1 MAAPLAFEQ
10 PSINKAWQ
18 AFLQHIPVFVV
29 IYLGTVVF
37 TMLGFAIYFGIVMIA
52 ATASGGNSDAA
63 LSLATVLGQLAQ
75 LPFSLIT
82 SLLSVLI
89 VAVPALFYERG
100 EVVTIEAAWQ
110 LVIGRFWRY
119 LLAGVFFSVVMTI
132 GFVLC
137 ILPGIA
143 VALVTPVYVNR
154 IFVTEMSIGEAF
166 SQSFQV
172 VYRSENG
179 LSFVGLEVLTGI
191 IVGFATLLT
200 CGLGAFVF
208 VPMASFY
215 LQNVA
220 YNRGLLR

>member
-1 MAAPLAFEQ
+1 MAAPLALEQ

-18 AFLQHIPVFVV
+18 AFLHHIPVFVV
-29 IYLGTVVF
+29 IYLGTVVL
-37 TMLGFAIYFGIVMIA
+37 TLLGLAIYTGIVMIGA
-52 ATASGGNSDAA
+52 AASGNSDAA
-63 LSLATVLGQLAQ
+63 LNFATVLGQLAQ

-100 EVVTIEAAWQ
+100 EVVTIQTAWQ

-143 VALVTPVYVNR
+143 IALVTPVYVNR

-166 SQSFQV
+166 SHSFQV
-172 VYRSENG
+172 IYRSENG

-191 IVGFATLLT
+191 IVGFLTLLT
-200 CGLGAFVF
+200 CGLGGFVF
-208 VPMASFY
+208 VPMSSFY

>member
-37 TMLGFAIYFGIVMIA
+37 TLLGFVIYFAIVMIA
-52 ATASGGNSDAA
+52 AAASGGNSDAA
-63 LSLATVLGQLAQ
+63 LSFATVLGQLAQ

-119 LLAGVFFSVVMTI
+119 LLGMARNN
-132 GFVLC
+132 
-137 ILPGIA
+137 P
-143 VALVTPVYVNR
+143 ALLEQFLSMLAHNEH
-154 IFVTEMSIGEAF
+154 FLE
-166 SQSFQV
+166 
-172 VYRSENG
+172 YRSIVQKEIHEQ
-179 LSFVGLEVLTGI
+179 LESLPPEEPT
-191 IVGFATLLT
+191 A
-200 CGLGAFVF
+200 AKE
-208 VPMASFY
+208 
-215 LQNVA
+215 LQPA
-220 YNRGLLR
+220 

>member
-18 AFLQHIPVFVV
+18 DFLQHIPVFVV

-37 TMLGFAIYFGIVMIA
+37 TILGLAIYFAIVMIGA
-52 ATASGGNSDAA
+52 AALGSNSDAA
-63 LSLATVLGQLAQ
+63 LSFATLLGQLAQ

-132 GFVLC
+132 GIVLC

-154 IFVTEMSIGEAF
+154 IFVTEMTIGEAF

-200 CGLGAFVF
+200 CGLGVFVF

>member
-1 MAAPLAFEQ
+1 M
-10 PSINKAWQ
+10 
-18 AFLQHIPVFVV
+18 
-29 IYLGTVVF
+29 
-37 TMLGFAIYFGIVMIA
+37 
-52 ATASGGNSDAA
+52 
-63 LSLATVLGQLAQ
+63 
-75 LPFSLIT
+75 
-82 SLLSVLI
+82 
-89 VAVPALFYERG
+89 
-100 EVVTIEAAWQ
+100 
-110 LVIGRFWRY
+110 IGRFWRY

-154 IFVTEMSIGEAF
+154 IFVTEMTIGEAF

-200 CGLGAFVF
+200 CGLGVFVF
-208 VPMASFY
+208 VPMSSFY

>member
-1 MAAPLAFEQ
+1 MAAPLALEQ
-10 PSINKAWQ
+10 PSVNKAWQ

-29 IYLGTVVF
+29 IYLST
-37 TMLGFAIYFGIVMIA
+37 TLLTLIGFAIYFAIVMIA
-52 ATASGGNSDAA
+52 AAASGGNSDAA
-63 LSLATVLGQLAQ
+63 LSLATALGQLAQ
-75 LPFSLIT
+75 LPVSLIT

-89 VAVPALFYERG
+89 VAVPALYYERG

-119 LLAGVFFSVVMTI
+119 LLAGVFFSVAMTI

-137 ILPGIA
+137 LLPGIA

-200 CGLGAFVF
+200 CGLGGFVF

>member
-1 MAAPLAFEQ
+1 
-10 PSINKAWQ
+10 
-18 AFLQHIPVFVV
+18 
-29 IYLGTVVF
+29 
-37 TMLGFAIYFGIVMIA
+37 MLGQI
-52 ATASGGNSDAA
+52 
-63 LSLATVLGQLAQ
+63 AQ

-132 GFVLC
+132 GFFLC

-154 IFVTEMSIGEAF
+154 IFVTEMSIGEESQMNIVIKKPRSLTQTSARF
-166 SQSFQV
+166 SRKIDLLAV
-172 VYRSENG
+172 VISMRCPDGRIVFFSA
-179 LSFVGLEVLTGI
+179 LVSSRVG
-191 IVGFATLLT
+191 
-200 CGLGAFVF
+200 
-208 VPMASFY
+208 PMW
-215 LQNVA
+215 
-220 YNRGLLR
+220 

>member
-10 PSINKAWQ
+10 PSIDKAWQ

-37 TMLGFAIYFGIVMIA
+37 TMLGLAIYFGIVLIA
-52 ATASGGNSDAA
+52 AGASGGNSDAA
-63 LSLATVLGQLAQ
+63 LSLATALGQIAQ
-75 LPFSLIT
+75 FPFSLIT

-132 GFVLC
+132 GIVLC

-154 IFVTEMSIGEAF
+154 IFVTEMTIGEAF
-166 SQSFQV
+166 SQSFQI

-179 LSFVGLEVLTGI
+179 LSFVGLEVLTGLFA
-191 IVGFATLLT
+191 GFLTLLT

>member
-18 AFLQHIPVFVV
+18 GFLQHIPVFGV
-29 IYLGTVVF
+29 IYLGTLVF
-37 TMLGFAIYFGIVMIA
+37 TFLGFAIYYAIVMIA
-52 ATASGGNSDAA
+52 AAASGGNNAAA
-63 LSLATVLGQLAQ
+63 LSFATLLGQLAQ

-132 GFVLC
+132 GFVFC

-154 IFVTEMSIGEAF
+154 IFVTEMTIGEAF
-166 SQSFQV
+166 SQSFQI

-179 LSFVGLEVLTGI
+179 LSFVGLEVLTGLFA
-191 IVGFATLLT
+191 GFLTLLT

>member
-10 PSINKAWQ
+10 PSINKAWD

-29 IYLGTVVF
+29 IYLGTLVF
-37 TMLGFAIYFGIVMIA
+37 TILGLAIYFAIVMIGA
-52 ATASGGNSDAA
+52 AALGSNSDAA
-63 LSLATVLGQLAQ
+63 LSFATLLGQLAQ

-119 LLAGVFFSVVMTI
+119 LLAGVFFSVVMAI
-132 GFVLC
+132 GFMLC

-154 IFVTEMSIGEAF
+154 IFVTEMTIGEAF
-166 SQSFQV
+166 SQSFQI

-179 LSFVGLEVLTGI
+179 LSFVGLEVLTGLFA
-191 IVGFATLLT
+191 GFLTLLT
-200 CGLGAFVF
+200 CGLGGFVF

-220 YNRGLLR
+220 YNQGLLR

>member
-18 AFLQHIPVFVV
+18 DFLQHIPVFVV
-29 IYLGTVVF
+29 IYLGTLVF
-37 TMLGFAIYFGIVMIA
+37 TILGLAIYFAIVMIGA
-52 ATASGGNSDAA
+52 AALGSNSDAA
-63 LSLATVLGQLAQ
+63 LSLATMLGQLVQ

-119 LLAGVFFSVVMTI
+119 LLAGVFFSVVMAI
-132 GFVLC
+132 GFMLC

-154 IFVTEMSIGEAF
+154 IFVTEMTIGEAF

-179 LSFVGLEVLTGI
+179 LGFVGLEVLTGI

-200 CGLGAFVF
+200 CGLGVFVF